1 MGQEVDRGRS
11 RLLVHT
17 PLRHLSARRKGGGE
31 CVMLPSMGD
40 EQDVSFEL
48 LSGSPSGGP
57 SSFRLES
64 TSGPETRPK
73 RYMQVICLVSN
84 LFDEV

>member
-48 LSGSPSGGP
+48 LSGSPS
-57 SSFRLES
+57 SFRLES
-64 TSGPETRPK
+64 TSGPEIRPK
-73 RYMQVICLVSN
+73 RYMQVIFLVLN